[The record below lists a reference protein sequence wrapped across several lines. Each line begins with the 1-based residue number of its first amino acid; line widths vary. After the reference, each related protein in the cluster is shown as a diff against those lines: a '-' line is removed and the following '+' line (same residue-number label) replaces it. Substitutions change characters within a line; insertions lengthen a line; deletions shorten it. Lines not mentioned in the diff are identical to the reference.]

1 MSRAPYRGRHEATR
15 RALLADAAG
24 RPCVLCG
31 QPMLP
36 GQDLD
41 LDHAPDGSGY
51 RGMAH
56 ATCNRA
62 DGGRRGSRRQRQR
75 RRLAMDLIGVGVL
88 AVEVAA
94 DRGHTS
100 IVSACRLPDD
110 RVAG

>member
-1 MSRAPYRGRHEATR
+1 MNARYPGKHQATR
-15 RALLADAAG
+15 RALLADAYG

-31 QPMLP
+31 RPMLP

-62 DGGRRGSRRQRQR
+62 DGGRRGQRDRRQR
-75 RRLAMDLIGVGVL
+75 RRLAMDRIGP
-88 AVEVAA
+88 VEGAQCGGRP
-94 DRGHTS
+94 DGRGDEPAPAT
-100 IVSACRLPDD
+100 A
-110 RVAG
+110 